1 MTSSSFL
8 GVSRLMMENRLTS
21 QPVCTRQMLNDE
33 LATGSLKVFAE
44 EEQIAV
50 DRQEALHMSDAEL
63 ISEITSGLKTLSQR
77 YSIELGLQTSADLG
91 VYANRRVC
99 DPTVDALQQSVTQK
113 WGPCWGIPEGQCKE

>member
-1 MTSSSFL
+1 
-8 GVSRLMMENRLTS
+8 MMENRLTS

-113 WGPCWGIPEGQCKE
+113 WGPCWGIPEGQCNE